1 MRLLFIHCCDKA
13 KVVFYTQ
20 ADKLL
25 EKKRETVAYTLA
37 EINVKVLFKKTANMV
52 AVVKVKKCA
61 DKLAITADK
70 ALVETLADI
79 LAEIQMQKLG

>member
-37 EINVKVLFKKTANMV
+37 EINVKVLFKKRLTW
-52 AVVKVKKCA
+52 
-61 DKLAITADK
+61 
-70 ALVETLADI
+70 
-79 LAEIQMQKLG
+79 